1 VAHVLSRDLSQ
12 QLVGVVGAIHVA
24 RFAWLSVTVM
34 PERAFALAVIY
45 LAIALV
51 ALVPAFGLVA
61 HKPLGRTWW
70 VLAFVI
76 DALITL
82 ALIV

>member
-1 VAHVLSRDLSQ
+1 VLSRDLSQ

-24 RFAWLSVTVM
+24 RFAYLACGVIATL
-34 PERAFALAVIY
+34 PALALVY
-45 LAIALV
+45 LVIALI
-51 ALVPAFGLVA
+51 AFVPAFGLVA

-70 VLAFVI
+70 VIAFVL

-82 ALIV
+82 ALIL

>member
-1 VAHVLSRDLSQ
+1 VLSRDLSQ
-12 QLVGVVGAIHVA
+12 QLLGVVGAIHVA
-24 RFAWLSVTVM
+24 RFAWLFAGVISA
-34 PERAFALAVIY
+34 EQLALALIY
-45 LAIALV
+45 LAIACV
-51 ALVPAFGLVA
+51 ALVPAIGLVA

-76 DALITL
+76 DALITV

>member
-1 VAHVLSRDLSQ
+1 VLSRDLSQ

-24 RFAWLSVTVM
+24 RFGWLFAHVM
-34 PERAFALAVIY
+34 TQASAYAVVY
-45 LAIALV
+45 MAIAVV
-51 ALVPAFGLVA
+51 ALVPAIGLVA

-70 VLAFVI
+70 LSAFLI
-76 DALITL
+76 DALITF